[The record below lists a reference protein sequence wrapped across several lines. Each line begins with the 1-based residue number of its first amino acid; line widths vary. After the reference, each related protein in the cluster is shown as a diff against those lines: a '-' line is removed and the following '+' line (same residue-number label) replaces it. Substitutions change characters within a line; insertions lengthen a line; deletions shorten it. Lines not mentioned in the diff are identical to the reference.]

1 MKIEQIRA
9 VSAKRNH
16 HKGKENLEEQ
26 GSLQRIHGMFTS
38 GWWRYSG
45 ELSYHKVSIERAC
58 FRRSRTRYTLPSGLI
73 LVMRRTALCFP
84 VKATAPIITSAVTNS
99 ASAGRSTSSTSRSSG
114 PQKAPICASIG
125 SCAVPSPD
133 NCGQMR
139 PGIPYAET
147 ERRSVL
153 I

>member
-38 GWWRYSG
+38 GWWRHSG
-45 ELSYHKVSIERAC
+45 ELSYYKVSIERAC

-73 LVMRRTALCFP
+73 LVMRRTALCFH
-84 VKATAPIITSAVTNS
+84 VKATAPIIRLAVTNS
-99 ASAGRSTSSTSRSSG
+99 AGAGRNTNSTSRSSG
-114 PQKAPICASIG
+114 PQKAPICASTV
-125 SCAVPSPD
+125 SCAGLFPD
-133 NCGQMR
+133 SCGRIR
-139 PGIPYAET
+139 PGIPCAET
-147 ERRSVL
+147 ECRTA
-153 I
+153 